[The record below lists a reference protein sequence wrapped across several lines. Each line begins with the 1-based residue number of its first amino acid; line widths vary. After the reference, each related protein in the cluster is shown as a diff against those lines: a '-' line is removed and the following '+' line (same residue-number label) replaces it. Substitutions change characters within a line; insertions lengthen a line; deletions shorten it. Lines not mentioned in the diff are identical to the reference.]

1 MAEMDWYPTEDVP
14 VKPSKISVAP
24 SKPKLKP
31 SLTPG
36 TIVILLAGRFRGK
49 RAVFLKQLD
58 SGLLLVT
65 GPYSVNGVPARRVN
79 QKYVIGT
86 STKVKLPSLDLKV
99 FSDAYFTKDKSSKSG
114 KKEGGEGFFDT
125 ADDEKKELPAEVV
138 ANQKKLDGALVPAV
152 EKGGFTG
159 YLKSVFSLS
168 EGDRPHLM
176 KF

>member
-1 MAEMDWYPTEDVP
+1 MAEMEWYPTEDEP
-14 VKPSKISVAP
+14 VKPIKVAVKP

-49 RAVFLKQLD
+49 RVVFLKQLE

-79 QKYVIGT
+79 QKYVIAT
-86 STKVKLPSLDLKV
+86 STKAKLPKLDLQV
-99 FSDAYFTKDKSSKSG
+99 FTDAYFTKEKKSKGG
-114 KKEGGEGFFDT
+114 KKESGEGFFEA
-125 ADDEKKELPAEVV
+125 ADEEKKELPAAVV
-138 ANQKKLDGALVPAV
+138 ANQKKLDEALTPAL
-152 EKGGFTG
+152 EKGGLTG

-168 EGDRPHLM
+168 EGDRPHLL